1 MIWQFGELGYDFPI
15 NYCVNGTINN
25 NCRLDPKPI
34 RWDYYQV
41 LNRRRLFETYSAMAK
56 LRNQFKNTFRTSNLA
71 LGTNLGSNLVKTIVV
86 DHADL
91 KYVVVANFDV
101 FQQTPT
107 VSFPAN
113 GTWYDYTNGG
123 TISVSGNSQS
133 ITLPPGQF
141 KVYLNQN
148 ITGGIVT
155 NIRDVIANNSE
166 FKLNIFPNPVTQSST
181 ISYELPK
188 SGKVSIQLI
197 NIQGQVVASKNMG
210 FQLKGVQSYI
220 LNKNNF
226 AGTNLVAG
234 HYILQVRVENIVR
247 YEKIMVQQ

>member
-1 MIWQFGELGYDFPI
+1 
-15 NYCVNGTINN
+15 
-25 NCRLDPKPI
+25 
-34 RWDYYQV
+34 
-41 LNRRRLFETYSAMAK
+41 
-56 LRNQFKNTFRTSNLA
+56 
-71 LGTNLGSNLVKTIVV
+71 
-86 DHADL
+86 
-91 KYVVVANFDV
+91 V
-101 FQQTPT
+101 FQQTPA

-123 TISVSGNSQS
+123 TISVSGNTQN

-148 ITGGIVT
+148 ISGGIVT
-155 NIRDVIANNSE
+155 NIRDIIANSSE
-166 FKLNIFPNPVTQSST
+166 FKLNIYPNPVTQSST

-197 NIQGQVVASKNMG
+197 NIQGQVVATKNMG

-234 HYILQVRVENIVR
+234 QYILQVRVENIVR